1 MKRALFASMMI
12 AALGLA
18 AECLAGGHGHS
29 NTCPEGDCPTC
40 KPGLFH
46 RHGKLFHS
54 KTCDDCGKH
63 CGLFHK
69 CKARRSSRRVSDEE
83 LGYGAPPSAQVTYP
97 YYTNRGPRDFLD
109 PNPRG
114 IGP

>member
-1 MKRALFASMMI
+1 MKRALIASLTVTVLSLAVNCFA
-12 AALGLA
+12 
-18 AECLAGGHGHS
+18 AGHA
-29 NTCPEGDCPTC
+29 CPDGNCDEC
-40 KPGLFH
+40 KPGLFK
-46 RHGKLFHS
+46 RCTGWLHS
-54 KTCDDCGKH
+54 KQCSNCGKQ

-69 CKARRSSRRVSDEE
+69 CGCLGKHHARRRAPTEYGD
-83 LGYGAPPSAQVTYP
+83 YGAPPSAQITYP